1 MQKFRFI
8 KEYKCNEGVIP
19 QNSEVQITNNV
30 MYFNGGLVSSA
41 YEKILEDIIN
51 KDDGEYVIEVP
62 LIKNEF

>member
-8 KEYKCNEGVIP
+8 KEYKCSEGTIP
-19 QNSEVQITNNV
+19 VNSEVQIVGNV

-41 YEKILEDIIN
+41 YEKTLENIIN
-51 KDDGEYVIEVP
+51 KDNGEYVKEVP

>member
-1 MQKFRFI
+1 
-8 KEYKCNEGVIP
+8 
-19 QNSEVQITNNV
+19 